1 MNSSSNAF
9 TSINVVPDN
18 NRKFIR
24 LSQNIGSDIQKI
36 SQNVSSMK
44 RMVNLVGTAQD
55 SQELRQ
61 QLQKIQQYTQQLV
74 KDTSNSLNT
83 LNGIPLSS
91 EERQSRMQ
99 RERLTEEYTAA
110 LNMFQATQR
119 EALKKESKQ
128 VQQIRQKN
136 MLSNSIAIPPP
147 PSNDPFRDD
156 LHANQLIEL
165 QDDRSKTQMYD
176 YQKEA
181 ERNNLQQLVEQ
192 EEAIRNLERDI
203 NDVNEIYKSLG
214 RLVHDQG
221 ETIDNIEAHIETAHI
236 NVRQGTAELRKASN
250 YMTQARKKK
259 CTLIAILLFILVV
272 IFLIWK
278 YAG

>member
-1 MNSSSNAF
+1 MNSSGNQF
-9 TSINVVPDN
+9 TSINVEPDS
-18 NRKFIR
+18 NRKFSRI
-24 LSQNIGSDIQKI
+24 SQNIGSDIQKI

-55 SQELRQ
+55 SHELRQ

-74 KDTSNSLNT
+74 KDTNNSLNT
-83 LNGIPLSS
+83 LNSIPLSS
-91 EERQSRMQ
+91 EERQFRMQ
-99 RERLTEEYTAA
+99 RERLTDEYTAA

-119 EALKKESKQ
+119 EALKKESRQ
-128 VQQIRQKN
+128 VQLKRASVH
-136 MLSNSIAIPPP
+136 SNSVAIPPP

-165 QDDRSKTQMYD
+165 QDDRGSKTQTYD
-176 YQKEA
+176 YQTEN
-181 ERNNLQQLVEQ
+181 ERNNLQQLAEQ

-221 ETIDNIEAHIETAHI
+221 ETIDSIEANIERAHI
-236 NVRQGTAELRKASN
+236 NVRQGTSELRKASN

-259 CTLIAILLFILVV
+259 FYLIAILAFILLV
-272 IFLIWK
+272 IFLLWK
-278 YAG
+278 YS

>member
-1 MNSSSNAF
+1 MNSSGNQF
-9 TSINVVPDN
+9 TSINVEPDS
-18 NRKFIR
+18 NRKFSRI
-24 LSQNIGSDIQKI
+24 SQNIGSDIQKI

-55 SQELRQ
+55 SHELRQ

-74 KDTSNSLNT
+74 KDTNNSLNT
-83 LNGIPLSS
+83 LNSIPLSS
-91 EERQSRMQ
+91 EERQFRMQ
-99 RERLTEEYTAA
+99 RERLTDEYTAA

-119 EALKKESKQ
+119 EALKKESRQ
-128 VQQIRQKN
+128 VQLKRASVH
-136 MLSNSIAIPPP
+136 SNSVAIPPP

-165 QDDRSKTQMYD
+165 QDDRGSKTQTYD
-176 YQKEA
+176 YQTEN
-181 ERNNLQQLVEQ
+181 ERNNLQQLAEQ

-221 ETIDNIEAHIETAHI
+221 ETIDSIEANIERAHI
-236 NVRQGTAELRKASN
+236 NVRQGTSELRKASN

-259 CTLIAILLFILVV
+259 FYLIAILAFILLV
-272 IFLIWK
+272 IILLWR
-278 YAG
+278 YS